1 MLHVGRGDYSSKLS
15 TFKANAPGSITLHDF
30 KDEFRRKAN
39 NQDDGGEHPVR
50 QLRRIFMS
58 ECLSYRAQFD
68 TFLDQGSRSERYL
81 QIKAHFE
88 V

>member
-1 MLHVGRGDYSSKLS
+1 VSPYLGPVQS
-15 TFKANAPGSITLHDF
+15 TLIDKAVPLLKKNFIGSYNT
-30 KDEFRRKAN
+30 A
-39 NQDDGGEHPVR
+39 V
-50 QLRRIFMS
+50 
-58 ECLSYRAQFD
+58 AVD

>member
-1 MLHVGRGDYSSKLS
+1 MHQR
-15 TFKANAPGSITLHDF
+15 THAHNT
-30 KDEFRRKAN
+30 
-39 NQDDGGEHPVR
+39 
-50 QLRRIFMS
+50 
-58 ECLSYRAQFD
+58 D

>member
-1 MLHVGRGDYSSKLS
+1 MLGTDRCVLGTDSKLRIAAEVAAKVAAKAAEVGVVAVAKTTAAAEDDVVRRFRGDTNKY
-15 TFKANAPGSITLHDF
+15 A
-30 KDEFRRKAN
+30 
-39 NQDDGGEHPVR
+39 
-50 QLRRIFMS
+50 
-58 ECLSYRAQFD
+58 D

>member
-1 MLHVGRGDYSSKLS
+1 MVRAKAFICYVMTVGHIWHLEKY
-15 TFKANAPGSITLHDF
+15 IY
-30 KDEFRRKAN
+30 
-39 NQDDGGEHPVR
+39 
-50 QLRRIFMS
+50 
-58 ECLSYRAQFD
+58 CD

>member
-1 MLHVGRGDYSSKLS
+1 MRTLTHMRSLYGEIDLLPNGAQKVRFLAGFSRKL
-15 TFKANAPGSITLHDF
+15 
-30 KDEFRRKAN
+30 
-39 NQDDGGEHPVR
+39 
-50 QLRRIFMS
+50 
-58 ECLSYRAQFD
+58 D